1 MLRFERWK
9 VVLCVLAILFGAV
22 FALPNVLPDNVLAG
36 MPSFLPHQRLNLGL
50 DLQGGSYLLLEVDT
64 ASLKAEKLTNLIED
78 TRTTLQSKQI
88 VFSGLALNGDAVTVR
103 ITDPT
108 QVQNA
113 YTALQS
119 LALPMAGTVVRD
131 VAVNPGPDQTIRLT
145 IPDQAMT
152 KASADAV
159 TQDIEIVRRRID
171 SLGTREPQITQQ
183 GTDRIVVEAPGESD
197 PERLKAV
204 IGQTAKLT
212 FQMVDDA
219 VSPQDAANGQVP
231 PDDEVLPSN
240 EGQPMVV
247 KRRAVVSG
255 EMLTNA
261 QQSNDQNGRPSI
273 AFRFNGVGAKRF
285 GDTTMENVGKLFA
298 IVIDNKILS
307 APRIEGPIL
316 GGSGEITGSFTVE
329 SANNLALM
337 LRSGA
342 LPAKLNAIEQRTVG
356 AELGADSVRAGELAG
371 VIAIGLIAAFMILA
385 YGFTFGGIAVLC
397 LIANMTMVI
406 GIMTTFG
413 ATLTLP
419 GIAGLILTIAMAVD
433 ANVLI
438 FERIRD
444 EERAG
449 RRPAMAIETGFARA
463 MESILDANITT
474 FISAFILFMLAGG
487 GGPVKG
493 FAVTLMIGVCAS
505 VFSALFITR
514 MLVTWWFS
522 VTRAKQLPI

>member
-1 MLRFERWK
+1 MLSFERWK

-22 FALPNVLPDNVLAG
+22 FSLPNLLPDNALPG
-36 MPSFLPHQRLNLGL
+36 FLPHSRLNLGL

-78 TRTTLQSKQI
+78 SRTTLQTKQI
-88 VFSGLALNGDAVTVR
+88 VFSGLGLNGDGVSVR
-103 ITDPT
+103 ITDPA
-108 QVQNA
+108 QVQA
-113 YTALQS
+113 AFTALQT
-119 LALPMAGTVVRD
+119 LALPVAGTVVRD
-131 VAVNPGPDQTIRLT
+131 VAVATGPDQTIHLS

-159 TQDIEIVRRRID
+159 IQDIEIVRRRID

-183 GTDRIVVEAPGESD
+183 GANRIVVEAPGESD
-197 PERLKAV
+197 PEKLKAV

-212 FQMVDDA
+212 FQMVDQS
-219 VSPQDAANGQVP
+219 VSAQDAATGQIP
-231 PDDEVLPSN
+231 PDDEVLPYT
-240 EGQPMVV
+240 EGRGQPMAV

-255 EMLTNA
+255 EMLTSA

-273 AFRFNGVGAKRF
+273 AFRFNGIGAKKF
-285 GDTTMENVGKLFA
+285 GDATMENVGKPFA
-298 IVIDNKILS
+298 IVIDKKILS
-307 APRIEGPIL
+307 APTIDGPIL

-397 LIANMTMVI
+397 LIINMTMVI
-406 GIMTTFG
+406 AAMTMGG
-413 ATLTLP
+413 ASLTLP

-438 FERIRD
+438 YERIRD

-449 RRPAMAIETGFARA
+449 RKPAMAIDTGFSRA

-493 FAVTLMIGVCAS
+493 FAVCLMIGVCAS

-522 VTRAKQLPI
+522 VARPKQLPI